1 MEIKYDRLT
10 NVTNLKLGDVF
21 YAIAWDLGGDIAS
34 GRSSAWLSP
43 DAPCRQSGSYW
54 RIEGKAF

>member
-10 NVTNLKLGDVF
+10 KVTNLKIGDVL
-21 YAIAWDLGGDIAS
+21 YAIAWDLGDIAS
-34 GRSSAWLSP
+34 GRSSAWLAS
-43 DAPCRQSGSYW
+43 DAGSYW